1 MTQDFCLIRACLQ
14 FIAEMAQALVELKP
28 QINAALNYSLN
39 QVNSD
44 RLRQLAINAVMQI
57 CEYSNALFTEQEIV
71 LLFNFLNQSY
81 EFLNIEHASKL
92 VKACGIIASM

>member
-1 MTQDFCLIRACLQ
+1 
-14 FIAEMAQALVELKP
+14 
-28 QINAALNYSLN
+28 
-39 QVNSD
+39 
-44 RLRQLAINAVMQI
+44 MQI